1 MAGAKRMPMERVIAF
16 GELILDFMIL
26 DFKFQPHK
34 ATISELPIFNVF
46 FNHKSQILELL
57 IGKG

>member
-16 GELILDFMIL
+16 GELIL

>member
-1 MAGAKRMPMERVIAF
+1 MPMERVIAF